1 MAESFFATLRNEMY
15 YRFSIAISAR
25 ARCAVNEYNEMF
37 RNRKRMHSTIDYRT
51 PIQAL
56 NDYCSAAA
64 AA

>member
-1 MAESFFATLRNEMY
+1 MY